1 MRVLL
6 THPALAQNG
15 APITA
20 CLPPPFAGDA
30 RLSMGL
36 EDRRVVFWVGAR
48 LLAHPLLLIGFPRL
62 LIGALAPPHL
72 CRCVLAELAMGCP
85 LYQYSS
91 VEQVR
96 SIMGID
102 RH

>member
-1 MRVLL
+1 MLGCPWDSKIDVWSFGWVLAYSL
-6 THPALAQNG
+6 
-15 APITA
+15 
-20 CLPPPFAGDA
+20 
-30 RLSMGL
+30 
-36 EDRRVVFWVGAR
+36 
-48 LLAHPLLLIGFPRL
+48 HPLLLIGFPRLLIGFPLL